1 MLLFHDRCRRR
12 HSDRTSVFPCVFSF
26 LLDSYD
32 GTMVICD
39 TGQCPIDSGA
49 NRCDGW
55 THLRIKKRE
64 SSDTSHETDEMID
77 LDRRNLD
84 SFQSKCS
91 ALFDG
96 DELNR
101 EEDCQV
107 RSHSCH

>member
-1 MLLFHDRCRRR
+1 
-12 HSDRTSVFPCVFSF
+12 
-26 LLDSYD
+26 
-32 GTMVICD
+32 MVICD

-77 LDRRNLD
+77 LDRKNLD
-84 SFQSKCS
+84 SFRSKCS